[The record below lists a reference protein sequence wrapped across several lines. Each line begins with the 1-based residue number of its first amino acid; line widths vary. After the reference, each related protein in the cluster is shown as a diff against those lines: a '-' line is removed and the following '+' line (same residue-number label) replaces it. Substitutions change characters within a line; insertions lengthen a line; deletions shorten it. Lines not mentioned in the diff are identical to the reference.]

1 MALTAYLSRGS
12 VNKRVWHLLGN
23 ILSKLAFW
31 KIWRKDRPIVPV
43 VRLNGVIASDGRFRN
58 ALNLSAVAP
67 ALRAAFKLKGAK
79 AVALSINSPGGS
91 PVQSHLIFKRVRA
104 LAEEHDLPVF
114 AFAEDVAASGGYML
128 LAAGDKIYADESSI
142 VGSIGVISASFGF
155 EDAIGKL
162 GVTRRVHTSGEKKS
176 TLDPFLPED
185 PQDVER
191 LEALQ
196 NEVHGHFKTLVRS
209 RRGDHLTAEDGKLF
223 TGEFWSGP
231 QAKELGLVDDI
242 GDLRTVMRREF
253 GDKVRLPIISQ
264 ERPFWRRAMAGMSLS
279 QNRGGMSGLPA
290 AGSLWAEELITALE
304 SRSIWSRFGL

>member
-1 MALTAYLSRGS
+1 M
-12 VNKRVWHLLGN
+12 LGN
-23 ILSKLAFW
+23 LFSKLAFW
-31 KIWRKDRPIVPV
+31 KIWQKHKPIVPV
-43 VRLNGVIASDGRFRN
+43 VRLNGVIASDGRFSSS
-58 ALNLSAVAP
+58 LNLSGVAP
-67 ALRAAFKLKGAK
+67 ALRAAFKVKGAK

-104 LAEEHDLPVF
+104 LAEENDLPVF
-114 AFAEDVAASGGYML
+114 AFTEDVAASGGYML
-128 LAAGDKIYADESSI
+128 AVAGDKIFADESSI

-162 GVTRRVHTSGEKKS
+162 GVKRRVHTSGEKKS
-176 TLDPFLPED
+176 TLDPFLPEN
-185 PQDVER
+185 PEDVER

-196 NEVHGHFKTLVRS
+196 NEVHGHFKNLVRS
-209 RRGDHLTAEDGKLF
+209 RRGDNLTADDDKLF

-253 GDKVRLPIISQ
+253 GDKVKLPVISQ
-264 ERPFWRRAMAGMSLS
+264 ERAFWRRAIPGMSLS
-279 QNRGGMSGLPA
+279 QNQGSFNGIAGASGI
-290 AGSLWAEELITALE
+290 WADELINALE